1 MVADGFSG
9 ARLMARNGSVVAAT
23 CTGFA
28 DRDGGRRWTRGT
40 RGQVASISKQF
51 AAIVALNLVD
61 QGVLALADPVTSV
74 LTEASAQWQTVTL
87 QHLLTHT
94 SGLGHWSERPG
105 FDPAQSLEPAER
117 LALLLAAPLTSSPG
131 VQWRYSS
138 PGYIVLSAVLETVAW
153 AGYAQLVED
162 QIIGPLGLT
171 DTTVGQAWAQ
181 GAAVGYRFGEPVA
194 PWDLHTMPGTGD
206 IWSTADDIARFI
218 AATHDGTLLPE
229 RIQRTLHAIT
239 VAHDPPE
246 PPAAVRVDAYGLGHF
261 SGTVN
266 GEFAYLH
273 PGDNPGYQALAAW
286 VPATQTVA
294 VALSN
299 EETDDVGRAVADL
312 LAGLADD

>member
-138 PGYIVLSAVLETVAW
+138 PGYIVLSAVLETVAG

-162 QIIGPLGLT
+162 QIIGPPRPDRHHGRSGLGAGGGRRLPVRRAGR
-171 DTTVGQAWAQ
+171 TVGSAHHARHRRHL
-181 GAAVGYRFGEPVA
+181 VHRRRHRP
-194 PWDLHTMPGTGD
+194 LHRRHT
-206 IWSTADDIARFI
+206 RR
-218 AATHDGTLLPE
+218 H
-229 RIQRTLHAIT
+229 
-239 VAHDPPE
+239 
-246 PPAAVRVDAYGLGHF
+246 
-261 SGTVN
+261 
-266 GEFAYLH
+266 
-273 PGDNPGYQALAAW
+273 
-286 VPATQTVA
+286 A
-294 VALSN
+294 VARAYPADPARHHGGPRSTRTAGSGAGRRVRSRPLLRHRERRVRLPPSGRQPRLPG
-299 EETDDVGRAVADL
+299 VGRVGAGHADRGCR
-312 LAGLADD
+312 AEQRGDRRRRPGRGRPARRPGR